1 MPGVR
6 GVDEDT
12 VLTFALYVTVESKGV
27 VAVKEEPGT
36 IVFPPESAVTLETG
50 LMNASIDE
58 ELAFEPVGFVSE
70 TDEREKVVLLPLV
83 LIGARVVLLP
93 PR

>member
-1 MPGVR
+1 VPGVR

-27 VAVKEEPGT
+27 VAVKEEPET
-36 IVFPPESAVTLETG
+36 IVFPLESAVMLETG